1 MGFLRKLV
9 DKVRG
14 QSSPTYAI
22 IPSPDDQTDLCIEHA
37 SGVVIRIETD
47 GRVVVSSPND
57 LAFHADGNLEI
68 TSNTHIGLVAPRIDL
83 N

>member
-1 MGFLRKLV
+1 MGILRRLV

-14 QSSPTYAI
+14 ERPTSYAI
-22 IPSPDDQTDLCIEHA
+22 VPSPDDSTDLCIEHA
-37 SGVVIRIETD
+37 SGVVIRIEND
-47 GRVVVSSPND
+47 GRVVVSSPSG
-57 LAFHADGNLEI
+57 LALHADGDLEI

>member
-1 MGFLRKLV
+1 MGFFRRLV

-14 QSSPTYAI
+14 QSSSTYAI
-22 IPSPDDQTDLCIEHA
+22 VTSPDPNTDLCIEHA
-37 SGVVIRIETD
+37 SGVVIRIEND
-47 GRVVVSSPND
+47 GRVVVSSPGD

-68 TSNTHIGLVAPRIDL
+68 SSNTHIGLVAPRIDL